1 MAGPRSSKKTIKPA
15 IVRPAFTGADSS
27 EMRVLAND
35 GCKKTLS
42 LFLNVIVLHE
52 DS

>member
-1 MAGPRSSKKTIKPA
+1 VAGPPSSKKTTWPA
-15 IVRPAFTGADSS
+15 IVRVAFKDMDPT
-27 EMRVLAND
+27 EMRGMAND

>member
-1 MAGPRSSKKTIKPA
+1 
-15 IVRPAFTGADSS
+15 
-27 EMRVLAND
+27 MRGMAND
-35 GCKKTLS
+35 GCEKTLS